1 MSKLSTL
8 SIVPTLWLWV
18 TVLLGAS
25 CAPLYESPCLSDPSC
40 PSATID
46 RAQLPLTAALSFPIA
61 LQLGSPEL
69 LHQLEL
75 MNDQLSVH
83 LDQGAVSLLLPHI
96 FKQPGL
102 EATVPARLEAQL
114 FHAGPAELRIQ
125 IGDER
130 ILLPTKLTAPQFKQS
145 SFTKTEATAEKIAWV
160 GIPNRTANHGVLL
173 KSIGTSTSSNY
184 YQITVDPATGK
195 HTDTNLYTNN
205 GQCFGFTGSTMQ
217 TLVVHQHL
225 ITNTKCYWADYTMNN
240 IKTQPTQGDI
250 AVIANS
256 YIDTSNSIFP
266 FTEPNRNLMLIFNQS
281 TAANPTFSVKILNLE
296 TNTPTPSNEIPI
308 TLNTGSRNAFAIVTL
323 GDNEQPYVMIYHADR
338 SSHVRF
344 YQRIPPNTFGPES
357 SKTTLIQSLT
367 SRVNQLLPLK
377 CPTGNV
383 RFVSGKVMPP
393 VNKHWNDLVVACS
406 SGIYVIERADADS
419 FQVPVQAHLF
429 DSAKNRISTQL
440 PAFNRIDIGALGGTM
455 GDDIVLIQDDVGK
468 RASDRIDFY
477 VGVE

>member
-1 MSKLSTL
+1 MSTLSTL
-8 SIVPTLWLWV
+8 SIVPTLWV
-18 TVLLGAS
+18 TLLLGTS

-46 RAQLPLTAALSFPIA
+46 RAELPLTATLSVPIA
-61 LQLGSPEL
+61 LQLGSPAL

-83 LDQGAVSLLLPHI
+83 LDQGEVSLVLPHI

-125 IGDER
+125 IGNER
-130 ILLPTKLTAPQFKQS
+130 LLLPTKLTAPPKFKQILGPNKNG
-145 SFTKTEATAEKIAWV
+145 TPAAWAWV
-160 GIPNRTANHGVLL
+160 GIPNRTAIHGVLL
-173 KSIGTSTSSNY
+173 KSIGTSISSNY

-225 ITNTKCYWADYTMNN
+225 ISNTKCYWADYAITMKN
-240 IKTQPTQGDI
+240 IKTQTAQDSIMPI
-250 AVIANS
+250 AES
-256 YIDTSNSIFP
+256 YIDSMTGIVP
-266 FTEPNRNLMLIFNQS
+266 FTEPNLNLMLIFNDATKLQ
-281 TAANPTFSVKILNLE
+281 VIHLE
-296 TNTPTPSNEIPI
+296 ASPLSYSNQIAI
-308 TLNTGSRNAFAIVTL
+308 MLNTENRHAFAIVTL
-323 GDNEQPYVMIYHADR
+323 DDRKIPYVMIWDTGG
-338 SSHVRF
+338 VRF
-344 YQRIPPNTFGPES
+344 AVQNSMSPLKFDPVDVANPAN
-357 SKTTLIQSLT
+357 TLIASLT
-367 SRVNQLLPLK
+367 DRINQVLK
-377 CPTGNV
+377 LCSTGNV
-383 RFVSGKVMPP
+383 RFVSGKVTPP
-393 VNKHWNDLVVACS
+393 ENKPWNDLVVACS
-406 SGIYVIERADADS
+406 SGIYVIERTDADS

-429 DSAKNRISTQL
+429 DSAKYRISTQL